1 MKKMLKF
8 VLSLTLVV
16 SAAFLT
22 TGAGPYPPTA
32 DKLQS
37 HSSVFGFEEKPPAKI
52 CKDDTVSIILS
63 YRQEYSDEPVQVG
76 AATLAGTLSES
87 LWSFPAGDDLFAI
100 FQTTLTAKKIGKGSV
115 DFVVSL
121 PDDSGG
127 GVTSATFEVIECD
140 YDLRLLA
147 YEKRETDVAT
157 YNIFID
163 GKGHILSQDTVS
175 GEGMYDMTF
184 WGELQDEVLKS
195 GSKGLGCTLEHGTA
209 GSGSFDVTGNKNKD
223 TLTVDI
229 HFNETEFGE
238 GVLFHCIDES
248 GSEGVIPIFE
258 NTTVN
263 PGDSINLTN
272 LKFSKNVTQH
282 KFQFGESGSGFVNVL
297 KRSKK

>member
-1 MKKMLKF
+1 MKQMLMF
-8 VLSLTLVV
+8 ILSLTLVV
-16 SAAFLT
+16 SAAILT
-22 TGAGPYPPTA
+22 VGAGPFAPPES
-32 DKLQS
+32 DNIQS
-37 HSSVFGFEEKPPAKI
+37 GTVSYVFVTEPPAKI
-52 CKDDTVSIILS
+52 CKGDTVPIVIS
-63 YRQEYSDEPVQVG
+63 YDQDMDIPVEVG
-76 AATLAGTLSES
+76 AATLTGTLSKS
-87 LWSFPAGDDLFAI
+87 FWSFPAGKHFDFL
-100 FQTTLTAKKIGKGSV
+100 QTDLTAKNVGQGSV
-115 DFVVSL
+115 DFVTSL
-121 PDDSGG
+121 DDPTYSRK
-127 GVTSATFEVIECD
+127 FEVIECD

-157 YNIFID
+157 YNILID
-163 GKGHILSQDTVS
+163 GTGHILSQDTVS
-175 GEGMYDMTF
+175 GEGTYDMTF

-195 GSKGLGCTLEHGTA
+195 GSKGLGCALEHGTA
-209 GSGSFDVTGNKNKD
+209 GSGSFDVTGSKNKD

-248 GSEGVIPIFE
+248 GSEGVIPITE
-258 NTTVN
+258 STTVN